1 MEKIKMNNV
10 TFIEVAKMYT
20 LIQFTNL
27 LGDEEK
33 ELQIYEQEV
42 ENLSKKLVEKGLTN
56 KQVQFIKDKA
66 MENFMCGYADA
77 YLHDIVDTCNIG
89 TL

>member
-1 MEKIKMNNV
+1 MNNV

-20 LIQFTNL
+20 LIQFINL
-27 LGDEEK
+27 LEDEEK

-77 YLHDIVDTCNIG
+77 YLHDIITSCNIRVVK
-89 TL
+89 